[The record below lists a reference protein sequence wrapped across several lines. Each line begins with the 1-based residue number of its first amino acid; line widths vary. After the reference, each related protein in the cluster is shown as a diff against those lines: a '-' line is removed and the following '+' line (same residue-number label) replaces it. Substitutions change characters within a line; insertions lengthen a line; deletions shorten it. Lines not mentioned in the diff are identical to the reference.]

1 MIVFVLLRNQVVLGN
16 LITIVKTIKRDE
28 IRVIIK
34 ERTGK

>member
-28 IRVIIK
+28 IRAIIK